1 MTGKP
6 AFENR
11 RFAQYYLRVSQKA
24 DRRGGLEHRRRML
37 AGLSGTV
44 CEVGAGQGLNF
55 AHYPAIVTRVVAVEP
70 EPTLRE
76 HAIDAARRSTIP
88 IDVLDGAADALP
100 VPDGSC
106 DAVVASLVLCSIPNQ
121 RSGLDE
127 ARRVLKPGGE
137 LRFYEHVRSAHTAV
151 ALLEDA
157 ITPLW
162 SRMAGG
168 CHPNRDTVAVIRA
181 AGFDVIEA
189 DRFGFSP
196 QRLVPPTAHVL
207 GRATRR

>member
-1 MTGKP
+1 MSGKAP
-6 AFENR
+6 FENR
-11 RFAQYYLRVSQKA
+11 RFAQTYLRVSEKA
-24 DRRGGLEHRRRML
+24 DRRGGLEHRRRLL

-55 AHYPAIVTRVVAVEP
+55 AHYPDTVTRVIAIEP
-70 EPTLRE
+70 EPTLRA
-76 HAIDAARRSTIP
+76 HAIDAASRSLIG
-88 IDVLDGAADALP
+88 IEVLDGRADALP
-100 VPDGSC
+100 VPDESC
-106 DAVVASLVLCSIPNQ
+106 DAVVASLVLCSIADQ
-121 RSGLDE
+121 RDALEE

-137 LRFYEHVRSAHTAV
+137 LRFYEHVRSTHATV

-168 CHPNRDTVAVIRA
+168 CHPNRDTVAAIRE
-181 AGFDVIEA
+181 AGFDITEV
-189 DRFGFSP
+189 DQFGFSP

-207 GRATRR
+207 GRAIRR

>member
-1 MTGKP
+1 MSSNGP
-6 AFENR
+6 FENR
-11 RFAQYYLRVSQKA
+11 RFAEYYLRVSEKA
-24 DRRGGLEHRRRML
+24 DRRGGLEHRRRLL

-55 AHYPAIVTRVVAVEP
+55 AHYPDDVAKVIAIEP
-70 EPTLRE
+70 EPTLRA
-76 HAIDAARRSTIP
+76 HAINAASGSPVP
-88 IDVLDGAADALP
+88 IEVLDGTADALP
-100 VPDGSC
+100 VADESC
-106 DAVVASLVLCSIPNQ
+106 DAVVASLVLCSVPDQ
-121 RSGLDE
+121 RSALHE

-137 LRFYEHVRSAHTAV
+137 LRFYEHVRSAHTAM

-168 CHPNRDTVAVIRA
+168 CHPNRDSVAGVRA
-181 AGFDVIEA
+181 AGFDIVEV
-189 DRFGFSP
+189 DRFGFSA

-207 GRATRR
+207 GRATRS